1 MSNVVSVVMDP
12 IESINPKKDS
22 TLLLMLVL
30 QSAGNK
36 IYYIRPEDMFVKDG
50 KTYCYRSP
58 ATLFDDNT
66 RWFELG
72 EPEQA
77 QLQQG
82 DSVFMRLD
90 PPFDMRYI
98 YLTYMLE
105 LAEKAGA
112 HVVNKP
118 QSIRDCNEKLFAQW
132 FPQCCPPTVVTQNSR
147 ELNHFLDEY
156 ETIVCK
162 PLDGMG
168 GASIF
173 LVKQDDMNKNVIFE
187 TLTENGKQ
195 MIMAQKF
202 LPEIREGDKRITLIN
217 GEPLPCAVARVPK
230 ADDIRGNLAAGGS
243 AHCQELT
250 PRDLWLCQQVGPT
263 LKAKGLLWVG
273 LDVIGD
279 YITEINVT
287 SPTCLRDV
295 EVFFSASSK
304 KEGFLQKSLQSLM
317 SASFPK
323 GC

>member
-1 MSNVVSVVMDP
+1 MIMNNVVSVIMDP
-12 IESINPKKDS
+12 IENISPKKDS
-22 TLLLMLVL
+22 TLVLMLAL
-30 QSAGNK
+30 QSAGAK
-36 IYYIRPEDMFVKDG
+36 IYYIKPEDMFVRDG
-50 KTYCYRSP
+50 KAYCYRSSVEV
-58 ATLFDDNT
+58 FDDAV

-72 EPEQA
+72 KPQKVL
-77 QLQQG
+77 LQEG
-82 DSVFMRLD
+82 DSIFMRLD

-118 QSIRDCNEKLFAQW
+118 QSIRDCNEKLYAQW

-147 ELNHFLDEY
+147 ELNHFLDEH

-173 LVKQDDMNKNVIFE
+173 LVKQNDMNKNVIFE
-187 TLTENGKQ
+187 TMTQHGAQ
-195 MIMAQKF
+195 MIMAQKY
-202 LPEIREGDKRITLIN
+202 LPEIRKGDKRITLIN
-217 GEPLPCAVARVPK
+217 GEPVPCAVARIPR
-230 ADDIRGNLAAGGS
+230 ADDIRGNIAAGGS

-250 PRDLWLCQQVGPT
+250 PRDVWLCQQVGPA

-295 EVFFSASSK
+295 E
-304 KEGFLQKSLQSLM
+304 GFTATSTRNLHKSLQSLM
-317 SASFPK
+317 TPPPMADK
-323 GC
+323 I

>member
-36 IYYIRPEDMFVKDG
+36 IYYIKPEDMFVKDG
-50 KTYCYRSP
+50 KTFCYRSP
-58 ATLFDDNT
+58 VKLFDDNT
-66 RWFELG
+66 HWFELG

-112 HVVNKP
+112 YVVNKP

-187 TLTENGKQ
+187 TLTQNGKQ

-217 GEPLPCAVARVPK
+217 GEPLPCAVARIPK

-295 EVFFSASSK
+295 EGFVSASSK
-304 KEGFLQKSLQSLM
+304 KEGCFQKSLESLM
-317 SASFPK
+317 SVSSPK
-323 GC
+323 GR